1 MIQSRTELE
10 RIKDMS
16 VEQISQHID
25 FKFKNRRAM
34 KEDYCY
40 NVLDTLS
47 LLEQYD
53 IKYPGLQ
60 DKMNKVLENY

>member
-16 VEQISQHID
+16 VEQLFQHIE
-25 FKFKNRRAM
+25 FKFKNRKVM
-34 KEDYCY
+34 KVDYCY
-40 NVLDTLS
+40 DVLDTLS